1 MPNIIV
7 ALNREI
13 ARVAT
18 LLQKLTPEARD
29 DAKREI
35 RLAQEWMRQNSL
47 GDMQESLAE
56 LSEIRGL

>member
-7 ALNREI
+7 SLNREI
-13 ARVAT
+13 ARVAA

-47 GDMQESLAE
+47 GGMQESLAE
-56 LSEIRGL
+56 LSEIRAL

>member
-1 MPNIIV
+1 V
-7 ALNREI
+7 A
-13 ARVAT
+13 A

-29 DAKREI
+29 DAEREI

-56 LSEIRGL
+56 LSEIRAL

>member
-13 ARVAT
+13 ARVAA

-29 DAKREI
+29 DAEREI

-56 LSEIRGL
+56 LSEIRAL